1 MSVGADN
8 NGYALYKNSA
18 QELSTVV
25 DKNII
30 IAKQTDEM
38 KGGGAEFNL

>member
-1 MSVGADN
+1 MPVGADN

-25 DKNII
+25 DKYII
-30 IAKQTDEM
+30 IK
-38 KGGGAEFNL
+38 KNK

>member
-1 MSVGADN
+1 MPSGADN
-8 NGYALYKNSA
+8 NSYALYKNSA

-30 IAKQTDEM
+30 IIKTNKM
-38 KGGGAEFNL
+38 KGGGAEFNG

>member
-1 MSVGADN
+1 MPSGADN

-30 IAKQTDEM
+30 IIKKM
-38 KGGGAEFNL
+38 KGGGAEFNG